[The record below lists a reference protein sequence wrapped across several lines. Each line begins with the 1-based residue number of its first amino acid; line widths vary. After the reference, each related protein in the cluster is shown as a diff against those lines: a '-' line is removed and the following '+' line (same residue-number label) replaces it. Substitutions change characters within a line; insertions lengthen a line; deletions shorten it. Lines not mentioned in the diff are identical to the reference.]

1 MGKIKE
7 KELKELFIEIKNNN
21 KIAFEKLYS
30 KYNKTVYGIAFSILK
45 NKPDSEDVVQTV
57 FTKIYTLEK
66 DKLPKD
72 KIGSWL
78 YSVTKN
84 ETLLLLRKKDNSVNL
99 EDIYS
104 IKDENNEIYKFISQD
119 SYNRLINS
127 LNPKEQEVVSLK
139 LLSNLTFKEIGNL
152 LGESTN
158 TVKWRYYKAIH
169 TLKITLSNLGMFIIT
184 FVFGIMIL
192 KNDKKELPVIKDDQN
207 NINSNKNE
215 IEAENKENEK
225 LEDSEIIQE
234 NEDFSENTIVEEQIM
249 DTTNYLSIGMF
260 SVSAIFLIL
269 TIIFSIFLT
278 KHQLNVKKKASK

>member
-1 MGKIKE
+1 MGKINE

-45 NKPDSEDVVQTV
+45 NKPDSEDVVQAV

-84 ETLLLLRKKDNSVNL
+84 ETLLLLRKKDNNVNL

-139 LLSNLTFKEIGNL
+139 LLSDLTFKEIGNL

-169 TLKITLSNLGMFIIT
+169 TLKITLSNLSMFIIT
-184 FVFGIMIL
+184 FVFGIIIL

-234 NEDFSENTIVEEQIM
+234 NEDFYENTIVEEQIM

-278 KHQLNVKKKASK
+278 KHQLNAKKKASK

>member
-139 LLSNLTFKEIGNL
+139 LLSNLTFKEIGSL

-169 TLKITLSNLGMFIIT
+169 TLKITLSNLSMFIIT
-184 FVFGIMIL
+184 FVLGIMIL

-207 NINSNKNE
+207 NININKNE

-278 KHQLNVKKKASK
+278 KHQLNAKKKASK

>member
-57 FTKIYTLEK
+57 FTKIYTLGK

-84 ETLLLLRKKDNSVNL
+84 ETLLLLRKKDNNVNL

-139 LLSNLTFKEIGNL
+139 LLSNLTFKEIGSL

-169 TLKITLSNLGMFIIT
+169 TLKITLSNLSMFIIT
-184 FVFGIMIL
+184 FVFGIIIL

-278 KHQLNVKKKASK
+278 KHQLNAKKKASK

>member
-84 ETLLLLRKKDNSVNL
+84 ETLLLLRKKDNNVNL

-139 LLSNLTFKEIGNL
+139 LLSNLTFKEIGSL

-278 KHQLNVKKKASK
+278 KHQLNAKKKASK

>member
-84 ETLLLLRKKDNSVNL
+84 ETLLLLRKKDNNVNL

-139 LLSNLTFKEIGNL
+139 LLSNLTFKEIGSL

-169 TLKITLSNLGMFIIT
+169 TLKITLSNLSMFIIT

-278 KHQLNVKKKASK
+278 KHQLNAKKKASK

>member
-139 LLSNLTFKEIGNL
+139 LLSNLTFKEIGIL

-169 TLKITLSNLGMFIIT
+169 TLKITLSNLSMFIIT
-184 FVFGIMIL
+184 FVLGIMIL

-278 KHQLNVKKKASK
+278 KHQLNAKKKASK

>member
-139 LLSNLTFKEIGNL
+139 LLSNLTFKEIGSL

-169 TLKITLSNLGMFIIT
+169 TLKITLSNLSMFIIT
-184 FVFGIMIL
+184 FVFGIIIL

-278 KHQLNVKKKASK
+278 KHQLNAKKKASK

>member
-84 ETLLLLRKKDNSVNL
+84 ETLLLLRKKDNNVNL

-139 LLSNLTFKEIGNL
+139 LLSDLTFKEIGNL

-169 TLKITLSNLGMFIIT
+169 TLKITLSNLSMFIIT
-184 FVFGIMIL
+184 FVLGIMIL

-278 KHQLNVKKKASK
+278 KHQLNAKKKASK